1 MQEPPV
7 LPPAIRTKLH
17 SLFSEIEKEFELLY
31 LENLQLQGRASGSWD
46 AGSIQVSEKA
56 SAVGDATELDGLRQ
70 KKQKVSQQSSLQRV
84 KAATKLK
91 AQTSKIV
98 SSFKGALI
106 TTSFVKEF
114 PGHRDGVWDVSC
126 PRSGQPFIGTASAD
140 HTASIWSTASGACI
154 LKYTGHSGS
163 VNSIRFHPSRDLVLT
178 ASGDTTAHIWQADM
192 GIKPLVEPDPDDQE
206 CVDDK
211 TESPALRT
219 PRFELKGHTNA
230 VIAAD
235 WLSAGDQVITGS
247 WDRTANLYD
256 ANTGDCLQSFT
267 GHDQELTH
275 IHTHPSQPLVVTSS
289 KDCTFRLWDFRETIH
304 SVSVFQGHTE
314 SVSCAVFTNED
325 KVVSGSDDR
334 TARIWDLRNMRSP
347 LMTIRNDS
355 SVNRVAISSSGT
367 IAIPSDNRQV
377 RFFDLEGQR
386 LGRLSRSGR
395 QGHRRMVCSVA
406 WAEEPQQINFYT
418 AGFDRLVLGWSVQPC
433 KDLVSR

>member
-1 MQEPPV
+1 MQEPPA

-46 AGSIQVSEKA
+46 AGSLQVSEKA
-56 SAVGDATELDGLRQ
+56 SAIGDTAELDGLRQ

-106 TTSFVKEF
+106 TTSFVREF

-126 PRSGQPFIGTASAD
+126 PRSGQPFLGTASAD
-140 HTASIWSTASGACI
+140 HTAGVWNTTSGACV

-163 VNSIRFHPSRDLVLT
+163 VNSIRFHPSRDMVLT

-192 GIKPLVEPDPDDQE
+192 GHQPLVEPDPEDKDS
-206 CVDDK
+206 VDDK
-211 TESPALRT
+211 TEAPALRT
-219 PRFELKGHTNA
+219 PRFELKGHTNV

-235 WLSAGDQVITGS
+235 WLSAGDQVITAS
-247 WDRTANLYD
+247 WDRTASLYD
-256 ANTGDCLQSFT
+256 ANTGESLQSLT

-275 IHTHPSQPLVVTSS
+275 IHAHPSQPLVVTSS
-289 KDCTFRLWDFRETIH
+289 KDCTFRLWDFRESIH

-314 SVSCAVFTNED
+314 SVTCAVFTHED

-334 TARIWDLRNMRSP
+334 TAKVWDLRNMRSP
-347 LMTIRNDS
+347 LVTIRNDS
-355 SVNRVAISSSGT
+355 SVNRVAVSSSGT

-386 LGRLSRSGR
+386 LGRLARSGR

-406 WAEEPQQINFYT
+406 WADEPAINFYT